1 MNNNELYHYG
11 VLGMKWGVRR
21 KNTQGYATV
30 RTGLKN
36 ARSSMNDAENTA
48 RENLKKKK
56 TYTTVRKDKSLNKLN
71 RFNKV
76 RIKSL
81 DHPRN
86 DDEKWTEQLKYDYD
100 LESEVC
106 QEVMNREFENMV
118 IEVLQNE
125 TDRQIIDYVF
135 EYADND
141 MTRSEIAESVGVSKQ
156 YICKRIIAIKE
167 LLRKKHII

>member
-1 MNNNELYHYG
+1 MSSNELYHYG

-71 RFNKV
+71 R
-76 RIKSL
+76 
-81 DHPRN
+81 
-86 DDEKWTEQLKYDYD
+86 
-100 LESEVC
+100 LESKS
-106 QEVMNREFENMV
+106 RLKEFQYAKYESNFKAS
-118 IEVLQNE
+118 
-125 TDRQIIDYVF
+125 DRGAQR
-135 EYADND
+135 NL
-141 MTRSEIAESVGVSKQ
+141 SPGQ
-156 YICKRIIAIKE
+156 YGRWVTSGARQSQQLE
-167 LLRKKHII
+167 LHNRKKAAERAKKKTQKYIDQLNSKYILSYDVISGTYSLKER